1 MTQMDEHDFLSF
13 LFAQNIDND
22 ILSYVCDGTPAISP
36 SENFK
41 AWPHFQ

>member
-13 LFAQNIDND
+13 LFTQNIDND

-36 SENFK
+36 QK
-41 AWPHFQ
+41 L